1 MNTDLG
7 VGLGLGFLSII
18 TTSIDNVYFSIAK
31 LIIIFSKN
39 IPWSYTKAKMVL
51 AKIYIRYVNL

>member
-18 TTSIDNVYFSIAK
+18 TVSIDNVYFSIAK
-31 LIIIFSKN
+31 LIIVYLFKKHS
-39 IPWSYTKAKMVL
+39 L
-51 AKIYIRYVNL
+51 ELH